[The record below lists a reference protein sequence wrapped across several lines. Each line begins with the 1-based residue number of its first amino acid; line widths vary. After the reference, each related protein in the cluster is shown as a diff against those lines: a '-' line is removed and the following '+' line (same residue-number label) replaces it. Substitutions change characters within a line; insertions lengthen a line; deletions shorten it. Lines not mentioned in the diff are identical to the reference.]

1 MSLAKLMKYSIGGGV
16 ALISLTLGASML
28 TVFPQAAEAG
38 AIRTGTITS
47 PSTLPRNDDGS
58 TGLVNIGFNI
68 NFFGVSS
75 SQLYVNN
82 NGNVTFTSPLST
94 FTPFGLAGVTT
105 EIIAPFFADV
115 DTRGL
120 GSAEVTYGTGTV
132 DGRNAFTVN
141 WDDVGYFPSA
151 ADKLNKFQLV
161 MIDRSDTGVGNF
173 DFEFN
178 YDQIQWETGSASGG
192 SGGLGGI
199 SAAVG
204 YSNGLTGAGNVS
216 FELPGSLVNG
226 AFLDGGL
233 NALISNS
240 LNSPVL
246 GRYNFFA
253 RNGTI
258 CGGPGQPPCPE
269 QVPEPASAL
278 GLLAIGALGTTSLLK
293 QKLSQGKK
301 SK

>member
-1 MSLAKLMKYSIGGGV
+1 
-16 ALISLTLGASML
+16 ML
-28 TVFPQAAEAG
+28 TALPQSAEAG
-38 AIRTGTITS
+38 AMRTGTITS
-47 PSTLPRNDDGS
+47 PSTLPRTDDDS
-58 TGLVNIGFNI
+58 TGLVSIGFDI

-75 SQLYVNN
+75 NQLYVNN
-82 NGNVTFTSPLST
+82 NGNVTFTSPLDA

-105 EIIAPFFADV
+105 QIIAPFFADV
-115 DTRGL
+115 DTRNL
-120 GSAEVTYGTGTV
+120 ASAEVTYGTGTV

-141 WDDVGYFPSA
+141 WDDVGYYQER

-161 MIDRSDTGVGNF
+161 MIDRSDTGAGNF

-178 YDQIQWETGSASGG
+178 YDQIQWETGEYSGG
-192 SGGLGGI
+192 IDGLGGI

-204 YSNGLTGAGNVS
+204 YANGLTGAGNVY

-226 AFLDGGL
+226 AFLDGGP

-240 LNSPVL
+240 LSSPVL
-246 GRYNFFA
+246 GRYGFSV
-253 RNGTI
+253 RNGSVV

-278 GLLAIGALGTTSLLK
+278 GLFAIGALGTGSLMK
-293 QKLSQGKK
+293 RQLSQEKK
-301 SK
+301 SKKED